1 MFKYFKLHFFSH
13 AKHDFFCILYVIIKL
28 IRGILKMDALVEF
41 ILEIL
46 FEVLAEFG
54 GILIG
59 KLFNR
64 VETDKKAL
72 KAWKIVI
79 YSIITALIMT
89 LLIVSLI
96 YKKGVIVIAVL
107 SYLGLLLIAYY
118 LIFLFREVMVR
129 KTGEIIVRWI
139 MRFARYA
146 FSITL
151 IVLAFLYLT
160 DEVAQI
166 LMITGSIISIIIFV
180 FIDAFRIYRYNN
192 KIKIEEDIKD

>member
-1 MFKYFKLHFFSH
+1 
-13 AKHDFFCILYVIIKL
+13 
-28 IRGILKMDALVEF
+28 MDALVEF

-96 YKKGVIVIAVL
+96 YKKGVIVIAAL

-118 LIFLFREVMVR
+118 LIFIFREVMVR

-166 LMITGSIISIIIFV
+166 LMLSGSALAIVIFI
-180 FIDAFRIYRYNN
+180 FIDVFRIHRYNSRICLEEN
-192 KIKIEEDIKD
+192 IKG